1 MISEVYYTRSG
12 KFAFQHVDHYWRV
25 YAEDGHFLV
34 EFKTFAL
41 MDEYIRINDSREAKK

>member
-12 KFAFQHVDHYWRV
+12 RFSFQRVDRYWRV
-25 YAEDGHFLV
+25 YAEDGHVLV

-41 MDEYIRINDSREAKK
+41 MDEYIRINDNGEMIK